1 MDVKVTVIARVL
13 ALIVVLI
20 NQWLSNKGV
29 SPIPIDEATLI
40 TMGTALITAWKDNP
54 FTEEAKR
61 SNEQMKQYKAEAKY
75 NKARNG
81 KIRGQ

>member
-61 SNEQMKQYKAEAKY
+61 SNEQMKQ
-75 NKARNG
+75 
-81 KIRGQ
+81 

>member
-40 TMGTALITAWKDNP
+40 TM
-54 FTEEAKR
+54 
-61 SNEQMKQYKAEAKY
+61 KQH
-75 NKARNG
+75 
-81 KIRGQ
+81 